1 MHSKEIPIWT
11 DEQLLE
17 LIQSDDQ
24 RAFKHIYHKYA
35 AKLYASAYNL
45 LRDKTTCEDIVQEL
59 FIHLWLNRTTLKIVT
74 LRSYL
79 FMATRN
85 RVLMKLRTKKV
96 LLDNEALDFLA
107 SNYSTDTRL
116 REKELNIAIENA
128 IKALPDKCQE
138 VFILSRKQQLSNREI
153 ADRMQISVK
162 TVENHITNAIH
173 RLKASIGHFIF
184 LISIFSDFL

>member
-45 LRDKTTCEDIVQEL
+45 LRDKATCEDIVQEL
-59 FIHLWLNRTTLKIVT
+59 FIHLWLNRAALKIVT

-107 SNYSTDTRL
+107 SNYSTDTRV

-184 LISIFSDFL
+184 LVSIFSDFL